1 MSYEEMRQ
9 KSKEEKRIKN
19 RIAALEKDIE
29 ALEAQMKDLEHR
41 MTLTTE
47 KDEILE
53 LTRSYLECK
62 RELDF
67 KEAEW
72 GELID

>member
-1 MSYEEMRQ
+1 MSYEELKQ

-29 ALEAQMKDLEHR
+29 KLEAQMKELEHK

-67 KEAEW
+67 KETEW

>member
-1 MSYEEMRQ
+1 M
-9 KSKEEKRIKN
+9 KE
-19 RIAALEKDIE
+19 
-29 ALEAQMKDLEHR
+29 LEHK

-67 KEAEW
+67 KETEW

>member
-1 MSYEEMRQ
+1 MRQ

-19 RIAALEKDIE
+19 RIAALERDIE
-29 ALEAQMKDLEHR
+29 ALESQMKDLEHK

-62 RELDF
+62 RDLDF
-67 KEAEW
+67 KTEQW
-72 GELID
+72 GELLD

>member
-1 MSYEEMRQ
+1 SYEELKQ

-29 ALEAQMKDLEHR
+29 KLEAQMKELEHK

-67 KEAEW
+67 KETEW